1 MKQLRLTLLILLVA
15 ICAYPAT
22 AQESLKIYIS
32 IDMEGLT
39 GVVSDQQL
47 GPEGFEYQ
55 RFRQFMTDEL
65 LAAIEGAREA
75 GATEILVS
83 DSHGNGQNVLIDQ
96 LPDDI
101 QIIRSW
107 PRPLGMMQGID
118 ETFDGAV
125 FIGYHSSTSN
135 ERGVRAHTMSSANIT
150 DVKLNGIS
158 VPEAGINA
166 AIAGH
171 FGVPVIMIAGDDA
184 IVEETRALLGDVE
197 GAVVKW
203 AISFHSARTLTPAAG
218 ASLIREK
225 VKTAV
230 ARIADFTPYRLDG
243 DITFDVSLKHY
254 RPVEL
259 LAYLPIVERI
269 DSHTIR
275 YVGKDMVDVSRFFSF
290 MTSYSISVQP

>member
-1 MKQLRLTLLILLVA
+1 MKQLRLALLLLLFA
-15 ICAYPAT
+15 ICTFPAS

-39 GVVSDQQL
+39 GVVTDQQL
-47 GPEGFEYQ
+47 GPSGFEYQ

-65 LAAIEGAREA
+65 LAAIEGARAA

-83 DSHGNGQNVLIDQ
+83 DSHGNGQNVFIEQ
-96 LPDDI
+96 LPDNI
-101 QIIRSW
+101 QIVRSW
-107 PRPLGMMQGID
+107 PRPLGMMAGID

-125 FIGYHSSTSN
+125 FIGYHSSTTN
-135 ERGVRAHTMSSANIT
+135 KRGVRAHTMSSTNIT

-158 VPEAGINA
+158 VPEAVINA

-171 FGVPVIMIAGDDA
+171 FGVPVIMISGDDA
-184 IVEETRALLGDVE
+184 IVEEARSHLGDIE

-203 AISFHSARTLTPAAG
+203 AISFHSARTMTPAAG

-230 ARIADFTPYRLDG
+230 ARLAEFKPYLLDG

-259 LAYLPIVERI
+259 LGYLPVVERI

-275 YVGKDMVDVSRFFSF
+275 YVGEDMVDVSRFFQF
-290 MTSYSISVQP
+290 VTSYSISVQP